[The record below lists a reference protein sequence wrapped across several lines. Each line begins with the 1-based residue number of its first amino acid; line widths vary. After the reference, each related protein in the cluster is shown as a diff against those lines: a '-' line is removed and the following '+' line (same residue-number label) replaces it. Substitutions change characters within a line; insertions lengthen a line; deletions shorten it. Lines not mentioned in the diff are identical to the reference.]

1 MRMEKDRGNEQLI
14 RENSQRPLPSLISMC
29 QTVGDRKQ
37 FFFRDAGKSIRG
49 GAAKGLPA
57 REKRPGKSRNRTLL
71 ETDLKPEAF
80 PNMRSSLGTGG
91 RPEAPVAEGVPSAS
105 PTGEPTGLVPWGPGA
120 KGDFQRRVES
130 HKRKC
135 LP

>member
-1 MRMEKDRGNEQLI
+1 MGQFI
-14 RENSQRPLPSLISMC
+14 RN
-29 QTVGDRKQ
+29 RKQ

-49 GAAKGLPA
+49 STAKGFPA
-57 REKRPGKSRNRTLL
+57 REKRPGKSGNRTLL
-71 ETDLKPEAF
+71 KTDLTPEAF

-91 RPEAPVAEGVPSAS
+91 RPEAPVAEGVPSVS
-105 PTGEPTGLVPWGPGA
+105 PTGEPTGLVPWDPGA